1 MATVPA
7 TGDVQEQT
15 RLFPAAALALIAEV
29 LLLGGAFA
37 LLTHQSHVPAEPAS
51 TLLTLAA
58 PVPSPAP
65 APAPAPAP
73 KPVAAA
79 PKPEVP
85 QVRPVVPVHRVAH
98 VTPPRPTPVPTPMPA
113 ATPAPALPSATPSEA
128 PPAPRPPPPQPAQAP
143 AAPTASFEGALRAAI
158 QAALRYPESARMAGM
173 SGRTR
178 VAFQYRDGVVSDAS
192 VVVSSGIGLL
202 DRAALAAVRDA
213 AYPRPEPAFVG
224 KTLSEQLWVTFNLDT
239 HE

>member
-7 TGDVQEQT
+7 TGDVPERT

-29 LLLGGAFA
+29 LLLGGGFA
-37 LLTHQSHVPAEPAS
+37 LLTHKSHVPAEPAP
-51 TLLTLAA
+51 TLLTL
-58 PVPSPAP
+58 VAP
-65 APAPAPAP
+65 APSPAPAP
-73 KPVAAA
+73 KPVVAA
-79 PKPEVP
+79 PKPEVS

-98 VTPPRPTPVPTPMPA
+98 VTPPRPTPVPTPTPAAMPA
-113 ATPAPALPSATPSEA
+113 PVLPSATPTEA
-128 PPAPRPPPPQPAQAP
+128 PPAPHPPPPPPAQAP
-143 AAPTASFEGALRAAI
+143 AVQTASFQGALRAAI
-158 QAALRYPESARMAGM
+158 QVALRYPESARMAGM

-213 AYPRPEPAFVG
+213 AYPKPEPEFVG
-224 KTLSEQLWVTFNLDT
+224 KTLPEQLWVTFNLDA